1 MSSYLFDHLHQV
13 TPDPE
18 EAAQFYVNMFGAK
31 VLNTRNIS
39 DGRVL
44 ISMELG
50 GAPVSLISP
59 TTQDQETPSP
69 PKYYGLHHFGIKT
82 DNIHTAVAELKG
94 KGVKFTQDIS
104 EPVPGIKMTF
114 LLGPDNVPI
123 ELLQRS

>member
-1 MSSYLFDHLHQV
+1 MSSYHFDHLHQI

-18 EAAQFYVNMFGAK
+18 KAAQFYVNMFGAR
-31 VLNTRNIS
+31 VLNTRNIQG
-39 DGRVL
+39 GRVL

-59 TTQDQETPSP
+59 TTQDQEAPIP

-82 DNIHTAVAELKG
+82 DDIDTAVAELKA
-94 KGVKFTQDIS
+94 KGVKFTQEIA
-104 EPVPGIKMTF
+104 EPIPGVRVTF
-114 LLGPDNVPI
+114 LLGPDSVPI